1 MQSRWLTCSQNWA
14 NKMRKRT
21 QAREIAL
28 QILYQ
33 IDVTNDSPQEALDN
47 FWQANQEIKDNSI
60 KNFTIL
66 LVQGVTDNLN
76 QINQEISEY
85 AQNWQLKRMAVV
97 ERNILRLA
105 GFELLFCKD
114 IPPKVT
120 INEAIELTKKFSGVE
135 ASKFVNGILDKIKEK
150 KKK

>member
-1 MQSRWLTCSQNWA
+1 
-14 NKMRKRT
+14 MRKRT